1 MVHSRRRTIIEE
13 QGISATI
20 KIGDWVDAE
29 SDHSVGITSDG
40 GFGCVFGLHEELHGT
55 EGAKRT
61 VAVDVHYIVDNRKEP
76 RVLLKRC
83 VVVPM
88 PYKSNKVVLRTRK
101 VPAVIPSP
109 APPQKTPLEWL
120 KYGLEMK
127 LHTKN
132 GWLRDLLVTLNLLK
146 PDDKQELWAR
156 VLSDYKCQLSCLE
169 GMKEVLGDKFVD
181 PRDYKGTRGKD
192 TGGRYVSTKSK
203 RQTGVP
209 LNVYTIPYLMWAYN
223 VNKCSFKRRLKS
235 EKMGITITPDVTNSP
250 VNKGL
255 SVIESRELAQERYNP
270 EFFYA
275 HEHAMMMRNPTL
287 EDQRVPEWT
296 TYKYRIGYFGKQ
308 FDKLVERGEDYSEYT
323 RLAKQHDVRQ
333 PYIKEDIL
341 DALKLGKNC
350 HSYRALSKHI
360 NNWCSPYTIE
370 TWLRSHPTY
379 NIYAKNIKPGLTPQ
393 NREKQ
398 VFFSKRV
405 QDCWGLPPGK
415 FLWIHSDEKWFH
427 ALVPRSN
434 AKACEELGIVRE
446 SYSAHHKSHIG
457 KVMAHCTVG
466 YYFDTDVEQGG
477 QGFLIGLHRRCA
489 NFKVPLRDVRFST
502 KDLVTLRTSFAGNPI
517 KHRKGVPYLVDCNVT
532 GSNPGTSTVPCF
544 PLQLLWEHSLMPAVQ
559 KLVGPGGPCEGAQVI
574 YQEDNAGPHTENGYT
589 Q

>member
-1 MVHSRRRTIIEE
+1 MLPPSVQKRNRIRNRLLKEGVQFPLNRHKIKVKQTPRGKKLQSYKKRLILRLRVITIAGKHISIMDADGKSAVVSLLTKTAKKNENRVVKDAVVAVAYAEACKKAFVEHLQSCQRDIGAMVHPRRRTIIEE
-13 QGISATI
+13 QGILATI
-20 KIGDWVDAE
+20 KIGDWIDAE
-29 SDHSVGITSDG
+29 SDYSVGIISDG
-40 GFGCVFGLHEELHGT
+40 GIGCVFGLYEEVHGM

-61 VAVDVHYIVDNRKEP
+61 VAVDVHYIVDNRKER

-83 VVVPM
+83 VVIPL

-101 VPAVIPSP
+101 VPAVLPSP
-109 APPQKTPLEWL
+109 APPQKSPLEWL

-146 PDDKQELWAR
+146 PDDKKELWAR

-169 GMKEVLGDKFVD
+169 GMKEVLGDEFVD

-209 LNVYTIPYLMWAYN
+209 LNVYTIQYLMWAYN

-235 EKMGITITPDVTNSP
+235 EKMGINITPDVTDSP

-270 EFFYA
+270 KCFYA
-275 HEHAMMMRNPTL
+275 HEQAMMMRNPTL

-296 TYKYRIGYFGKQ
+296 IYKYRIGYFGKQ
-308 FDKLVERGEDYSEYT
+308 FDKLVESGQDYSEYT

-333 PYIKEDIL
+333 PFIKEDIL
-341 DALKLGKNC
+341 DALKLGNNC

-360 NNWCSPYTIE
+360 TNWCAPYTIE

-398 VFFSKRV
+398 VI
-405 QDCWGLPPGK
+405 
-415 FLWIHSDEKWFH
+415 FL
-427 ALVPRSN
+427 N
-434 AKACEELGIVRE
+434 GCGIVGGYRPANLFGFIVMKNGFMHL
-446 SYSAHHKSHIG
+446 YGAVMQRHAKSW
-457 KVMAHCTVG
+457 G
-466 YYFDTDVEQGG
+466 YYESPTPPITSPI
-477 QGFLIGLHRRCA
+477 L
-489 NFKVPLRDVRFST
+489 VRSW
-502 KDLVTLRTSFAGNPI
+502 RTA
-517 KHRKGVPYLVDCNVT
+517 R
-532 GSNPGTSTVPCF
+532 
-544 PLQLLWEHSLMPAVQ
+544 
-559 KLVGPGGPCEGAQVI
+559 
-574 YQEDNAGPHTENGYT
+574 
-589 Q
+589 